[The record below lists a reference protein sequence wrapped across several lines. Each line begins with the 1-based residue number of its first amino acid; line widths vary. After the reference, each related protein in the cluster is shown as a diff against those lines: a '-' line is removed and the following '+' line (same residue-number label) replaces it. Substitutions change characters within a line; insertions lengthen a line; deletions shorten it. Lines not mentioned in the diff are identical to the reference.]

1 MLAAMFDPLTD
12 FWLASDGTRL
22 TVMGAACWIMAAVA
36 GLMEWRRGRGRA
48 GDRLERVGWVPW
60 TPIFMACAMIGGGFL
75 AMGLPAALAEI

>member
-36 GLMEWRRGRGRA
+36 GLMEWRRGRGRSVA
-48 GDRLERVGWVPW
+48 FFDNRSLKNCSQPGGEKLEKCHLQVSAIEHGKH
-60 TPIFMACAMIGGGFL
+60 
-75 AMGLPAALAEI
+75 E